1 MYEVMIRHDDRLEVI
16 FKQVKRAIELDIDIV
31 FLGSSLNHNVST
43 KVLKSLISRI
53 KSELGRP
60 VSIDARSIDFINVL
74 GDELDLI
81 MNLDLKYP

>member
-1 MYEVMIRHDDRLEVI
+1 LEEVFKHANYVFSTGNIRILLRPPPQVVVYEVMIRHDDRLEVI

-53 KSELGRP
+53 KSELGR
-60 VSIDARSIDFINVL
+60 L
-74 GDELDLI
+74 
-81 MNLDLKYP
+81 